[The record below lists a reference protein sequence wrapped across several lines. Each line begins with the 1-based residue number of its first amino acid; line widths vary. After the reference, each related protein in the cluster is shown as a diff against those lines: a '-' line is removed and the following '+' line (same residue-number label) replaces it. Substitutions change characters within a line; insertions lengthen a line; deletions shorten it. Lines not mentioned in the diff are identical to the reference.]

1 MLRYVKSAPGIRRG
15 ERSSPVG
22 FSPSSERSPEVMSV
36 RRNTVRNTTGLLLC
50 LVALL
55 LTPGSA
61 SAAPEQPQL
70 DLALCAPDQ
79 NSFTLTIDNAYFPLP
94 VGREWVYTG
103 KEQGEQIGLRI
114 TVLKATETFHF
125 NGQNVRTR
133 VVQEV
138 EWADANA
145 DGVIDPDEE
154 LIEVSLNY
162 FAQTD
167 AGTVCYFGENVDI
180 YEDGEIVSH
189 EGAWRADGRRGLPG
203 IAPGIFMPESP
214 EPGMTFQQ
222 EVAPGVAEDQ
232 ATVTGTGT
240 ATLPDG
246 TVVNTITVRDFN
258 PLDGS
263 RGTKVYAEDF
273 GLIQDGPLDLISVTG

>member
-1 MLRYVKSAPGIRRG
+1 MT
-15 ERSSPVG
+15 
-22 FSPSSERSPEVMSV
+22 V

-70 DLALCAPDQ
+70 DLDLCAPDQ
-79 NSFTLTIDNAYFPLP
+79 NTFTLTIDNAYFPLP

-162 FAQTD
+162 FAQTE

-189 EGAWRADGRRGLPG
+189 EGAWRADGRNGLTG
-203 IAPGIFMPESP
+203 TAPGIFMPANP
-214 EPGMTFQQ
+214 MVGMTFQQ
-222 EVAPGVAEDQ
+222 EVAPGVAMDE
-232 ATVTGTGT
+232 ATIVRTGTTVKVPAGT
-240 ATLPDG
+240 FSNA
-246 TVVNTITVRDFN
+246 ITVRDFN

-263 RGTKVYAEDF
+263 SGTKAYAAGV